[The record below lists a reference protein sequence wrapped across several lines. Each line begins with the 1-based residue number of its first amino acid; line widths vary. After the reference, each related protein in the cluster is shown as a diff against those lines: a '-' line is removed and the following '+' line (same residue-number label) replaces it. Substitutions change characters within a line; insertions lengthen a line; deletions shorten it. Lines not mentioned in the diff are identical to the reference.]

1 MKYLQSKERAAK
13 MMYIR
18 MWVKTTVFILLVFL
32 LFACSTSSYVKAD
45 STSNSLSLSI
55 PNSSTS
61 YQADKFRAGELD
73 CSNAIGSATQ
83 LEFGVTGIIQGSS
96 GSRQQVG
103 DIGVY
108 SKITIPLGKRAKN
121 RIDCNRLYELEL
133 QIKQLE
139 VMKLQQEINQLRSLS
154 FEN

>member
-1 MKYLQSKERAAK
+1 MKTIAL
-13 MMYIR
+13 
-18 MWVKTTVFILLVFL
+18 ILLVVL
-32 LFACSTSSYVKAD
+32 ISGCSTIAALGD
-45 STSNSLSLSI
+45 STSNSLSLSL
-55 PNSSTS
+55 PNSSMS

-83 LEFGVTGIIQGSS
+83 LEFGVTGIIQGGTLSTNNKK
-96 GSRQQVG
+96 VG

-108 SKITIPLGKRAKN
+108 SRIIIPLGKRAKS

-133 QIKQLE
+133 QKKELE
-139 VMKLQQEINQLRSLS
+139 VMKLKQEINQLRSLS